1 MILSHA
7 KTQAETFTEQPI
19 KDAVITVPVF
29 FNQVRIFVFVS
40 NCSYFRILP
49 RLNDLLW
56 WPLLNLVASMS
67 CS

>member
-40 NCSYFRILP
+40 IS
-49 RLNDLLW
+49 
-56 WPLLNLVASMS
+56 
-67 CS
+67 

>member
-29 FNQVRIFVFVS
+29 FNQVKWIQE
-40 NCSYFRILP
+40 
-49 RLNDLLW
+49 
-56 WPLLNLVASMS
+56 WP
-67 CS
+67 CDF